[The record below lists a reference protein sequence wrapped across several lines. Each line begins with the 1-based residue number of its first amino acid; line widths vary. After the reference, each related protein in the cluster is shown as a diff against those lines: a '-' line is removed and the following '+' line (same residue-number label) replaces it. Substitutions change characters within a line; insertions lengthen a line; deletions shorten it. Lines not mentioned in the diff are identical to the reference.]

1 MTIVNATH
9 RVGYI
14 SARGSVLPAQ
24 GEYLSLENPATGEP
38 LGEALEIDELTLA
51 EIVSDAGSTYQK
63 VWRQVP
69 PDVRGAMMLRWADLI
84 EQRREQLADLEV
96 SDVGHLRR
104 EALGDL
110 DTSVRVIRYY
120 AGMADKI
127 QGNTY
132 SQFPNRIAYGFPE
145 PYGVVG
151 AITPFNA
158 NAVMVA
164 LKAAPAMVAGNCMV
178 LKAPETSPLLI
189 FRLIELA
196 LEAGI
201 PPGVLNVFTGR
212 GQVVGPMLMDNRE
225 IGMLSFTGSV
235 EAGRAVIRQSA
246 KNIMPIVLELGGKSP
261 VIMLQDA
268 NLDFAVPSAVHS
280 NFVKSGQSCVA
291 GSRILVHSSIYD
303 EVCARV
309 AEFASGIRVGLPTD
323 AESQMSTLISKGQ
336 RDHVDALVASAV
348 DAGATRLAGGA
359 PADWDPLG
367 GGAFYQPTVLA
378 DVEDDNPAAMREAF
392 GPMASLLKFDTVDE
406 ALARANASDFG
417 LSSQVWG
424 NDAMAIQHL
433 TQNLQAG
440 AVWVNT
446 YRAAHPTLPLGG
458 MKHSGYGV
466 EYGFEAVLAYT
477 RPKSVMWDL
486 TTERP
491 LPYADADASRATPS

>member
-1 MTIVNATH
+1 MTNIDGRH

-14 SARGSVLPAQ
+14 SARGNVVPDK
-24 GEYLSLENPATGEP
+24 GEYLPLENPATGEQI
-38 LGEALEIDELTLA
+38 GEALE
-51 EIVSDAGSTYQK
+51 VDAGTLGEIIADARATYEK
-63 VWRQVP
+63 SWRRVA
-69 PDVRGAMMLRWADLI
+69 PDVRGAMMFRWANLI
-84 EQRREQLADLEV
+84 EQRRDELAELEIT
-96 SDVGHLRR
+96 DVGHLRK
-104 EALGDL
+104 EALGDI
-110 DTSVRVIRYY
+110 DTSVRLIRYY

-127 QGNTY
+127 QGNTF
-132 SQFPNRIAYGFPE
+132 SQFPDRIAYGVPE

-158 NAVMVA
+158 NAVMVG

-178 LKAPETSPLLI
+178 LKAPETSPLLM
-189 FRLIELA
+189 FKLIELA
-196 LEAGI
+196 VEAGI
-201 PPGVLNVFTGR
+201 PPGVLSVVTGR
-212 GQVVGPMLMDNRE
+212 GHVVGPMLMDNRG
-225 IGMLSFTGSV
+225 IAMISFTGSV
-235 EAGRAVIRQSA
+235 GAGRSVIKQSA
-246 KNIMPIVLELGGKSP
+246 ENIMPVVLELGGKSP
-261 VIMLQDA
+261 VILLDDA

-309 AEFASGIRVGLPTD
+309 AKFASEIRVGLPTD
-323 AESQMSTLISKGQ
+323 PESQMSTLISKPQ
-336 RDHVDALVASAV
+336 RDHVDALVSSAV
-348 DAGATRLAGGA
+348 SAGATRLAGGA
-359 PADWDPLG
+359 PADWAPLD

-378 DVEDDNPAAMREAF
+378 DVEDDNPAAMQEAF
-392 GPMASLLKFDTVDE
+392 GPMASLLRFDTVDE

-417 LSSQVWG
+417 LSAQVWG
-424 NDAMAIQHL
+424 NDAMALQHL
-433 TQNLQAG
+433 VQNIEAG

-486 TTERP
+486 TTERT
-491 LPYADADASRATPS
+491 LPYA